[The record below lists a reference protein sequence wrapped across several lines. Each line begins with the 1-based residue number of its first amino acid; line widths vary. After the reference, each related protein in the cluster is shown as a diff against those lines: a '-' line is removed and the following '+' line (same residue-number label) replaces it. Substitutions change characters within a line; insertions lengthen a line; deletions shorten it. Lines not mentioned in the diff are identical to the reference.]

1 MAWDLRECFSTKGS
15 SLSSKR
21 LMKKSK
27 KEKGVTERILHL
39 RAPRITFSILS
50 IIWASKNSPSTW
62 KSHSF
67 NVQTLINT
75 LEHVHIVKI
84 QSLVFLMSS
93 SFSYRKIRNRHLW
106 LRHFSRQRDTRKRDK
121 LENPGFWLLLTK
133 HFKNKH
139 LVKSLRW
146 NKGQILSEGSVFTG
160 ISSLDKNLSR

>member
-1 MAWDLRECFSTKGS
+1 MAWDLRECFSSKGS
-15 SLSSKR
+15 SFSSKR
-21 LMKKSK
+21 LMKKAK

-67 NVQTLINT
+67 NVQTLTNT

-84 QSLVFLMSS
+84 QSFMSS
-93 SFSYRKIRNRHLW
+93 SFSYRKIRKRHLW
-106 LRHFSRQRDTRKRDK
+106 LPHFGRQRDTRKRDK
-121 LENPGFWLLLTK
+121 LENPGLWLLLTK
-133 HFKNKH
+133 HLKKKH

>member
-39 RAPRITFSILS
+39 RAPKITFSILS

-67 NVQTLINT
+67 NIVQTLINT

-84 QSLVFLMSS
+84 QSFMSS

-106 LRHFSRQRDTRKRDK
+106 LPHFSRQRDTRKRDK
-121 LENPGFWLLLTK
+121 LENPGLWLLLTK
-133 HFKNKH
+133 HFLKKTF
-139 LVKSLRW
+139 S
-146 NKGQILSEGSVFTG
+146 QISQMKQRTDSVGRFCFYRHIFTG
-160 ISSLDKNLSR
+160 QESV